1 MQASTDSTPEMTDVS
16 KTTKEEQNNKQNN
29 HQQQTR
35 FNKQGIQNVS
45 IMYSYL

>member
-16 KTTKEEQNNKQNN
+16 KTKEEQNNKQSNY
-29 HQQQTR
+29 QKPTS
-35 FNKQGIQNVS
+35 FNKQGVQNVS